1 MNFQVWNHKRG
12 KWWDLGKIC
21 KCKILCL
28 IGCNSHI
35 PFSHLQTLPLLNC
48 SFWFSK
54 QGVYNDDSRA
64 SPSSFQYSYYLRV
77 RTTWGTLMG
86 NCVDKVIKSLWL
98 PKEITQSIRWW
109 LTSHATQVIST
120 RTPSTWEAREKAF
133 LLSPTTVLTRGQ
145 LLTPSASPSTLTPPL
160 FMLANHTNLQL
171 LTMMLSAPIKLPPTA
186 NQTSDTRAIPIQ
198 TVAPPPSDISPKA
211 RPPITEAHPPSAAV
225 AQIQPTVAS
234 IQLPLSSIYQ
244 TVDLQ
249 EYFHQ
254 SGRIPFDFWIFKI
267 SMESKMPSFLEYFQS
282 LVMFDS
288 HSETILIIN
297 WNFW

>member
-1 MNFQVWNHKRG
+1 MM
-12 KWWDLGKIC
+12 IM
-21 KCKILCL
+21 
-28 IGCNSHI
+28 
-35 PFSHLQTLPLLNC
+35 
-48 SFWFSK
+48 
-54 QGVYNDDSRA
+54 A
-64 SPSSFQYSYYLRV
+64 SFQYSYYLHLRV

-120 RTPSTWEAREKAF
+120 RTASTWETPEKAF
-133 LLSPTTVLTRGQ
+133 LLSPTIVLTRGQ

-160 FMLANHTNLQL
+160 LMLANHTNLQL

-186 NQTSDTRAIPIQ
+186 NQTSDSQAIPIQ
-198 TVAPPPSDISPKA
+198 TVQQPPPSDISAPNIPA
-211 RPPITEAHPPSAAV
+211 RQSPITEAHPPSAAA

-234 IQLPLSSIYQ
+234 IQILLSSIYQ

-267 SMESKMPSFLEYFQS
+267 SMESKMPSFSGIFPTHRHVWFS
-282 LVMFDS
+282 FRDNFD
-288 HSETILIIN
+288 HLLNNFDNIN
-297 WNFW
+297 ICSQ

>member
-1 MNFQVWNHKRG
+1 M
-12 KWWDLGKIC
+12 
-21 KCKILCL
+21 
-28 IGCNSHI
+28 
-35 PFSHLQTLPLLNC
+35 
-48 SFWFSK
+48 
-54 QGVYNDDSRA
+54 A
-64 SPSSFQYSYYLRV
+64 SPSSFQYSYYLHPRV

-120 RTPSTWEAREKAF
+120 RTASTWEPREKAF
-133 LLSPTTVLTRGQ
+133 LLWPTTMLTRGQ

-186 NQTSDTRAIPIQ
+186 NQTSDTPAIPIQ
-198 TVAPPPSDISPKA
+198 TVAPPPSDISAPKIPS
-211 RPPITEAHPPSAAV
+211 RQSPITEAHPPSAAV

-234 IQLPLSSIYQ
+234 IQPPHSSIYP

-297 WNFW
+297 WTILSISTFAVNKHFW